1 MKKLQMI
8 TVLILTLLFVSG
20 CIPDD
25 DDEEDFWNND
35 QTDTVPGGNSDT
47 MGDTLPDSPTDTDS
61 TDTLPDTSDTSDT
74 TDTHNDPSDSDVS
87 DTAPNDNDT
96 TDTVPDNDSDAQPAP
111 DNDTTPAPDNDTVP
125 VSDDDT
131 EPANDNDLN
140 DNDTIPAPDNDT
152 ETPDGDTDTAP
163 EEPTPEQKCIAE
175 SGTWNDDKCTKEA
188 NCNGSLPA
196 NAEWN
201 SGSKFTQ
208 TLDGTTWIPATK
220 AAAYGEEGECSFKCT
235 GTYLWNTT
243 ECVND
248 PCYSDPCSTIN
259 NANPDSC
266 IATDTAFTCT
276 CSGEYHWEI
285 DKCEDNTRMA
295 YCTLPAHAHWNTE
308 TTPTVEQTW
317 ICENEECGW
326 SPSTEGT
333 YDPDE
338 TEGCHFSCND
348 DSHWEE
354 ASGKC
359 ELNIPV
365 CAKGSET
372 PCIDPEYGY
381 IWSDVHPNTQTWSK
395 AVEWCSNLE
404 EGGYPKGT
412 WKLPTID
419 QLRTLVK
426 ECSKTKYEEEYGE
439 GTCKVSDPSCLSA
452 YNTACYSSADCSCNA
467 DNNGGHSKFG
477 ETLLL
482 WSNSSASTDTAWRL
496 LFSNA
501 SIASDYKYVSD
512 ARSRCVYVPEND

>member
-8 TVLILTLLFVSG
+8 AVLILSLFFVISCVS
-20 CIPDD
+20 D
-25 DDEEDFWNND
+25 DDEFWDEDL
-35 QTDTVPGGNSDT
+35 TDTMSGDNSGGNADT
-47 MGDTLPDSPTDTDS
+47 S
-61 TDTLPDTSDTSDT
+61 TDTLPDNQQADTGT
-74 TDTHNDPSDSDVS
+74 T
-87 DTAPNDNDT
+87 DNDT
-96 TDTVPDNDSDAQPAP
+96 TPAP
-111 DNDTTPAPDNDTVP
+111 DNDTTPAPDNDT
-125 VSDDDT
+125 T
-131 EPANDNDLN
+131 
-140 DNDTIPAPDNDT
+140 PAPDNDT
-152 ETPDGDTDTAP
+152 ETPDSDTTPAPDNDTTPAP
-163 EEPTPEQKCIAE
+163 DNDTETPDSDTTPAPDNDTETPDSDTTPAQTEEEKCQTAG
-175 SGTWNDDKCTKEA
+175 GTYANNTCTKEA
-188 NCNGSLPA
+188 DCSGLPENADWNG
-196 NAEWN
+196 N
-201 SGSKFTQ
+201 GKFTQ
-208 TLDGTTWIPATK
+208 TLNGTTWTPASK

-248 PCYSDPCSTIN
+248 PCNPDPCAEIT
-259 NANPDSC
+259 NADSNSC

-285 DKCEDNTRMA
+285 DKCKDNTRTVE
-295 YCTLPAHAHWNTE
+295 CTLPAHAHWNDGVE
-308 TTPTVEQTW
+308 TTVVQEW
-317 ICENEECGW
+317 NEGW
-326 SPSTEGT
+326 TPSEEGVYDPEGT
-333 YDPDE
+333 DR
-338 TEGCHFSCND
+338 CSFSCDD

-359 ELNIPV
+359 KLNIPV

-482 WSNSSASTDTAWRL
+482 WSNSSESTDRAWRL

-512 ARSRCVYVPEND
+512 ARARCVYVPEND